1 MNVDSQ
7 KAERRNNM
15 FEITEDIS
23 WQVRKK
29 RAKERLTIQEASKQI
44 GITRQTLRLIENG
57 SYLTKKS
64 VFVKLT
70 NWLLTEKEG

>member
-1 MNVDSQ
+1 
-7 KAERRNNM
+7 M

-29 RAKERLTIQEASKQI
+29 RAKERLSIQEASKQI
-44 GITRQTLRLIENG
+44 GITRQTLRLIEKGN
-57 SYLTKKS
+57 YVTKKT

-70 NWLLTEKEG
+70 NWLLTEKEV